1 MKNRITTLI
10 IGCML
15 CSTTFAQ
22 SNNFKQV
29 YNACVK
35 AQSSMS
41 GGEGSKSEIN
51 EAVELLSK
59 AKRSTLILQGVST
72 KGEAD
77 IKGHMVFTPAFLAE
91 CAKGR
96 TVFKK
101 AKKYAEQE
109 ASEERG
115 DNKTQLCTKCV
126 AGKST
131 VKYGLRWND
140 KMLHV
145 GAVAEVN
152 GKINVFVEV
161 KDPKGRMSGPYKVS
175 SKEFNG
181 DSKRLLDPIKM
192 PGGMCEVYITIEN
205 KHRKAKSVA
214 IIVE

>member
-1 MKNRITTLI
+1 MRNRIITI
-10 IGCML
+10 IAGYMF
-15 CSTTFAQ
+15 CSAAFAQ
-22 SNNFKQV
+22 SNDFKQV
-29 YNACVK
+29 FNACVK

-51 EAVELLSK
+51 EASELLGK
-59 AKRSTLILQGVST
+59 AQWSTLILQRVST

-96 TVFKK
+96 TVFLK
-101 AKKYAEQE
+101 AKEYAE
-109 ASEERG
+109 EERSEDRG
-115 DNKTQLCTKCV
+115 GNTQLCTKCI

-131 VKYGLRWND
+131 VKYGLRWSD
-140 KMLHV
+140 RTLHV

-152 GKINVFVEV
+152 GKLNVYVEV
-161 KDPKGRMSGPYKVS
+161 KDPKGHMSGPYKVS
-175 SKEFNG
+175 SNEFKG
-181 DSKRLLDPIKM
+181 DGKRLLDPIKM

>member
-1 MKNRITTLI
+1 M
-10 IGCML
+10 
-15 CSTTFAQ
+15 
-22 SNNFKQV
+22 
-29 YNACVK
+29 
-35 AQSSMS
+35 
-41 GGEGSKSEIN
+41 
-51 EAVELLSK
+51 
-59 AKRSTLILQGVST
+59 
-72 KGEAD
+72 
-77 IKGHMVFTPAFLAE
+77 KGHMVFTPAFLAE
-91 CAKGR
+91 LAKGR

-101 AKKYAEQE
+101 AKQYAEEE
-109 ASEERG
+109 ASTDRG
-115 DNKTQLCTKCV
+115 GNTQLCTKCI

-140 KMLHV
+140 KTLHV

-152 GKINVFVEV
+152 GKINVYVEV

-175 SKEFNG
+175 SNEFNG

>member
-1 MKNRITTLI
+1 MKIRIITRI
-10 IGCML
+10 VGCML
-15 CSTTFAQ
+15 CSAIFAQ
-22 SNNFKQV
+22 SNDFKQV
-29 YNACVK
+29 YNACIK

-51 EAVELLSK
+51 EAVELLGK
-59 AKRSTLILQGVST
+59 ARWSTLILQGVSA

-77 IKGHMVFTPAFLAE
+77 MKGHMVFTPAFLAE

-101 AKKYAEQE
+101 AKEYAE
-109 ASEERG
+109 EETSTDRG
-115 DNKTQLCTKCV
+115 GDTKLCTKCI

-140 KMLHV
+140 KTQHV

-152 GKINVFVEV
+152 GKINVYVEV
-161 KDPKGRMSGPYKVS
+161 KDPKGHMSGPYKVS
-175 SKEFNG
+175 SNEFKG
-181 DSKRLLDPIKM
+181 DGTRLLDPIKM